1 MTGEAEVRA
10 LTRVIHIVESLDT
23 CAVENWLLRMLA
35 HAQARGCA
43 VDWTFYC
50 YLDHTGTHEAK
61 ARSLGAR
68 VIHSPAPIGDKVAF
82 VRALRKTLRE
92 GAYDVLHAHH
102 DLVSGLE
109 LLASAGLPIRRRLIQ
124 MHNADESVL
133 TANPIKQKLFRE
145 PLRRLGLALAD
156 RVVGI
161 SNHTLDTYL
170 AGRARRPG
178 RDIVHYYGVDPA
190 PFASPPRDRA
200 AFRRELGLA
209 PDALVLLFGGRI
221 VAEKNPVFTVEIL
234 AALAT
239 IEPRAVAVFAG
250 AGGLEEEVKV
260 RAQALGLTDR
270 VRMIGWR
277 HDLPQVM
284 SASDL
289 FVLPRPEAP
298 MEGFGLAIVEA
309 QLAGLRMLLSTGVP
323 DDPLLPTA
331 QFRRLRLSEPAQAWA
346 AAAAELLANAPPSRT
361 AVMEALAASPMNM
374 DTALAHL
381 MALHE

>member
-1 MTGEAEVRA
+1 MTGEFEVRVP
-10 LTRVIHIVESLDT
+10 TRVIHIVESLDT
-23 CAVENWLLRMLA
+23 CAVENWLLRMLT
-35 HAQARGCA
+35 HAQARGYA
-43 VDWTFYC
+43 LDWTFYC
-50 YLDHTGTHEAK
+50 YLDHTGAHEAK
-61 ARSLGAR
+61 ARNLGAQ
-68 VIHSPAPIGDKVAF
+68 VIHSAAPIGEKVAF

-92 GAYDVLHAHH
+92 GGYDVIHAHH

-109 LLASAGLPIRRRLIQ
+109 LLASSGLAIRRRLIQ
-124 MHNADESVL
+124 MHNADEFVL
-133 TANPIKQKLFRE
+133 TPNPVKQKLFRE

-190 PFASPPRDRA
+190 PFAGPVPDRA
-200 AFRRELGLA
+200 AFRRELGLP
-209 PDALVLLFGGRI
+209 PDALVMLFGGRI

-234 AALAT
+234 AALAQ

-250 AGGLEEEVKV
+250 AGGLEDEVKE
-260 RAQALGLTDR
+260 RAQALGIPDR
-270 VRMIGWR
+270 IRMIGWR

-284 SASDL
+284 AASDL

-331 QFRRLRLSEPAQAWA
+331 QYRRMRLTQPAQAWA
-346 AAAAELLANAPPSRT
+346 AAAAELLAQAAPSPV
-361 AVMEALAASPMNM
+361 AAMEALAASPMNM